1 MTSDLV
7 ITLIDMASDTMAE
20 ILSKIRGDF
29 VDGKWQTKKRHPRKD
44 VSVSGV
50 EQGGTVEKPWPPVAS

>member
-1 MTSDLV
+1 LRLPSIKRAVFM
-7 ITLIDMASDTMAE
+7 
-20 ILSKIRGDF
+20 
-29 VDGKWQTKKRHPRKD
+29 DGKVFSMSASKKMGIFLDGKVANKKETPRKD